1 MFLTLFLCC
10 RSNSKFPGR
19 HSVFIRGQDRSSFS
33 YRCGGNGGCCPS
45 STVRV
50 YVGSDCGEKPL
61 YHPFEEIKESDGWRD
76 GEEGDGPSGHA
87 RISDAVLTRTLV
99 EVR

>member
-1 MFLTLFLCC
+1 ML
-10 RSNSKFPGR
+10 
-19 HSVFIRGQDRSSFS
+19 IRGTDRSSFS
-33 YRCGGNGGCCPS
+33 FRCGGNIDGGYCPS

-61 YHPFEEIKESDGWRD
+61 YHPFEEVEVSDGWKD
-76 GEEGDGPSGHA
+76 GEEGDGSGGPA